1 MDNLSGTLVP
11 KREDVVRLIHQDWVV
26 NGILLR
32 NAFMTAK
39 GETYL
44 SVNRPAVKSYES
56 DVLDFISNHPQYL
69 AKDSANEY
77 YRGRMN
83 VGEISIIEVSL
94 NDQPLNVSVEV
105 EPRNAH
111 YQSHAGIFVRSGDSN
126 IVSGRPLKSDHI
138 PVGVS
143 SDDILQEVQ
152 WALRDFALLE
162 CCALEKTS
170 DYLPPADRWQGLPE
184 DDKDE

>member
-1 MDNLSGTLVP
+1 MDNLSGTSVSP
-11 KREDVVRLIHQDWVV
+11 KEDVVRLIHPDWVV

-56 DVLDFISNHPQYL
+56 DVLDFISNHPQYF

-83 VGEISIIEVSL
+83 VGEISTIEVRL
-94 NDQPLNVSVEV
+94 NDQLLNVSVEV

-126 IVSGRPLKSDHI
+126 IVSGRPLKSNHF

-143 SDDILQEVQ
+143 SDDVLQEVQ
-152 WALRDFALLE
+152 WALRDVAFLE
-162 CCALEKTS
+162 CCELKTCF
-170 DYLPPADRWQGLPE
+170 
-184 DDKDE
+184 